1 MTTIIIRIMF
11 RLLDNYNKIN
21 NIKRL
26 ITIIDQVKR
35 NITMPIFEFRCLK
48 CNECFELLVMN
59 NDDQVMRCPECK
71 SEDFERVLSA
81 SCYSMGSGSSES
93 QGAQSK
99 TRSCPSGTCTTY
111 DIPGPPK

>member
-1 MTTIIIRIMF
+1 
-11 RLLDNYNKIN
+11 
-21 NIKRL
+21 
-26 ITIIDQVKR
+26 
-35 NITMPIFEFRCLK
+35 MPIFEFRCLK

-59 NDDQVMRCPECK
+59 NDDQVQIEMRCPECK